1 MNKGKKNHTRDTL
14 LRALK
19 DGIQALGVS
28 NLTFSRHIVCR
39 DEHCKAIVDFLNEP
53 VHHTMQLFGMPGT
66 GKTATIH
73 YALAQLATQGFG
85 KPTAVFLNGYVIQK
99 STDIYWTLF
108 CHLMQTRL
116 GYIEKCPVD
125 QCSSLVE
132 KRFRVGWGSP
142 PSMCVIVIDEVD
154 KVLEKHAK
162 ALFKVIDWLSLPF
175 ACCKL
180 ITISNS
186 MDLAVDAKTKSRLDI
201 TKQLV
206 FLPYGIHE
214 LKEILVSRL
223 SGIEPKLFS
232 DQAIN
237 LLCHQTASH
246 YGDGRRL
253 LQSASAA
260 VCRVVMKIE
269 ENNFSYVP
277 AEAVITVKEVYGVVR
292 QVFQDRFVEFIKTIR
307 TPILFIVVCV
317 LAKETERTH
326 GHFSQDNGRLLLERL
341 FVVIRQLHT
350 TYGGSHVSLNR
361 ASFLE
366 LIVLLQQVSL
376 IDLSSGD
383 DQIPIYALDTLLDS
397 SNDDV
402 FVSLLQPFQAVID
415 ACRLHD
421 HFGAPI
427 ASYIL

>member
-1 MNKGKKNHTRDTL
+1 MDEDKKNHVRDTL

-19 DGIQALGVS
+19 DGIQALSVS
-28 NLTFSRHIVCR
+28 NFTFSGHIVCR
-39 DEHCKAIVDFLNEP
+39 DEHCKAIVDFFKEP
-53 VHHTMQLFGMPGT
+53 AHHTMQLFGMPGT

-73 YALAQLATQGFG
+73 YALTQFATQESGR
-85 KPTAVFLNGYVIQK
+85 PTAVFLNGYVIQK

-108 CHLMQTRL
+108 SHLMQTRL
-116 GYIEKCPVD
+116 GYTEKCPVD
-125 QCSSLVE
+125 QCSSWIE
-132 KRFRVGWGSP
+132 KRFRNGWGSN
-142 PSMCVIVIDEVD
+142 PSFCVIVIDEVD

-175 ACCKL
+175 SYCKL

-214 LKEILVSRL
+214 LKKILVSRL
-223 SGIEPKLFS
+223 SGITPKLFS
-232 DQAIN
+232 DQATN

-269 ENNFSYVP
+269 ENNFPYVP
-277 AEAVITVKEVYGVVR
+277 DEAVITVKEVYGVVR
-292 QVFQDRFVEFIKTIR
+292 QVFQDRFVEFIKAIR
-307 TPILFIVVCV
+307 SPALFITVCV
-317 LAKETERTH
+317 LAKETEQMH
-326 GHFSQDNGRLLLERL
+326 AHSSEGSSRLLLERL
-341 FVVIRQLHT
+341 FVVVRQLQK
-350 TYGGSHVSLNR
+350 TYGRSHVSLNR

-366 LIVLLQQVSL
+366 LIVLLQQVCL

-383 DQIPIYALDTLLDS
+383 DQIPIYALDILLDS
-397 SNDDV
+397 SNDDI
-402 FVSLLQPFQAVID
+402 FVSLLQPFYAVID

-421 HFGAPI
+421 HFGTPI